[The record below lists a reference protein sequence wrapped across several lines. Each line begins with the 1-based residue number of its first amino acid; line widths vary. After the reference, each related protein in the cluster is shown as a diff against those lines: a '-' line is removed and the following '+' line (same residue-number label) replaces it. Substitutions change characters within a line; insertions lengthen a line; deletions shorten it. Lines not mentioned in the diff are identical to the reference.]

1 MTDFSLHSIC
11 VILFKYCKEDV
22 FQKLIEDV
30 VTHTKNLSLQLE
42 LYNNVVEVGKSL
54 TLDFD
59 DACQYI
65 IAKTKFNFFSL
76 LKLAYTVLISFTYKN
91 L

>member
-1 MTDFSLHSIC
+1 LRSIC
-11 VILFKYCKEDV
+11 IILFKYGKKDI

-42 LYNNVVEVGKSL
+42 LYNNVVKVGKSL

-59 DACQYI
+59 DAYQYI
-65 IAKTKFNFFSL
+65 IAKTKLNSSFFVKTCIYSL
-76 LKLAYTVLISFTYKN
+76 NKLYIQKFVI
-91 L
+91 